1 MRPVNIVQ
9 ARLANQLLA
18 GTKRRHPGEV
28 VSWLGA
34 VQAQDFA
41 AAKWAVGLRTYG
53 AADADVEAAFNEGA
67 ILRTHVMRPTWHF
80 VAPED
85 LRSLLAL
92 TAPRVHQANARRY
105 RTLGLDGS
113 LLVRCHR
120 AVTQALRDRTYL
132 TRADLAGRLR
142 EHHIEASGQ
151 KLAYILMH
159 AELEGLICSGPRR
172 GKQLTHRRD
181 GTGCSVG

>member
-105 RTLGLDGS
+105 RT
-113 LLVRCHR
+113 
-120 AVTQALRDRTYL
+120 YL